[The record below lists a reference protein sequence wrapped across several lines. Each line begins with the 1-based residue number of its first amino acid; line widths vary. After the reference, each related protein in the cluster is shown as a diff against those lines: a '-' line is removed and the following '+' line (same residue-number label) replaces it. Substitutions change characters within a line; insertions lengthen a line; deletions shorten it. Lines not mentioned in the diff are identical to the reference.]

1 MDSKDYSIFTESGRM
16 ALALYLKGLKKR
28 TKRKRIIVPS
38 LTCIGVIQSIYSSG
52 FEPLYVD
59 ITRDLSMDFDQMA
72 KLLDEDIAGVIF
84 QGLYGVLDVP
94 AQIINDCK
102 RNKSSIIFDCAQ
114 TFVSTKNISGLL
126 IDADFVFL
134 SFQSNKPLQYGGGA
148 LGVSRLPY
156 LDELEKPRGLF
167 YIRMIVICFLSKL
180 AFNNF
185 MCKILINP
193 LKYNFDSDRFEGA
206 LEDIRIYSLSAR
218 IKKKLIKRFNE
229 HESINDKKQVFLNEL
244 RGVLRKNSKWTI
256 PVEDKLVNSAH
267 YLPVRVKNKSELLK
281 KFPANLYEWPLS
293 PLSPYLKEVKGFD
306 PKKFPEASLA
316 VSNLLGIRIPLN
328 ASSKKLASIK
338 KLIENDLMK
347 FIL

>member
-59 ITRDLSMDFDQMA
+59 ITRDLSMEFDQMA
-72 KLLDEDIAGVIF
+72 KLLDEDVAGVIF

-94 AQIINDCK
+94 TQIINECK
-102 RNKSSIIFDCAQ
+102 KNKSSIIFDCAQ
-114 TFVSTKNISGLL
+114 TFVSAKNISGLL
-126 IDADFVFL
+126 KDADFVFF

-148 LGVSRLPY
+148 LGISRLPY
-156 LDELEKPRGLF
+156 IDEFEKPRLLF
-167 YIRMIVICFLSKL
+167 YIRMIIIRILSKL

-185 MCKILINP
+185 ICKILINP
-193 LKYNFDSDRFEGA
+193 LKNTFDSDRFKGA
-206 LEDIRIYSLSAR
+206 LEEIRIYSLSAR
-218 IKKKLIKRFNE
+218 IKKKLIKRLSE
-229 HESINDKKQVFLNEL
+229 HESINDDKQLFLSEL
-244 RGVLRKNSKWTI
+244 RNMLNKSSKWTI
-256 PVEDKLVNSAH
+256 PVEGKLVNSAH
-267 YLPVRVKNKSELLK
+267 YLPVRVQNKRELLK
-281 KFPANLYEWPLS
+281 KFPATLYEWPLS

-306 PKKFPEASLA
+306 SRNFPEASMA
-316 VSNLLGIRIPLN
+316 VSNLVGIRIPLN
-328 ASSKKLASIK
+328 ASSKKLDNLR